1 MAKIID
7 ATNCIAGRLATKISK
22 LMISGE
28 SVVVINA
35 GKAVISG
42 NPVSTARL
50 YKEKFDR
57 GDKYHGPFY
66 PRAPDR
72 IFFRIV
78 RGMTS
83 KKKPELMKK
92 LQVFP
97 GEKSFDKPQ
106 FVEVDASMKAQ
117 KLDADFITLED
128 LSKRLGKSTTHK

>member
-1 MAKIID
+1 MAKIFD
-7 ATNCIAGRLATKISK
+7 ATNCIAGRLATKIFK
-22 LMISGE
+22 LLISGE

-35 GKAVISG
+35 KKAVISG

-66 PRAPDR
+66 PKAPDR

-83 KKKPELMKK
+83 KKKLEIMKR

-97 GEKSFDKPQ
+97 GEKSFDKAQ
-106 FVEVDASMKAQ
+106 FSEVDASMKAE
-117 KLDADFITLED
+117 KLESDFITLED
-128 LSKRLGKSTTHK
+128 LSKTLGK